1 MTLRRSSR
9 RFEYAALLMVL
20 GFALVL
26 NGCSSDEVPPPPDA
40 DVLFQ
45 QAMAKYK
52 DGDYQEAYN
61 DFRIITLQYQGS
73 TFSDD
78 AQFYMGECK
87 FQRQE
92 YILAAY
98 EYDVLI
104 RTMPTSEFVPNARFQ
119 KAMCYYHL
127 SPRSYLDQQ
136 YTHKAIDEFQS
147 FIEYHPTD
155 PRVTDAEAKINELNT
170 KLAKKEY
177 DSGIIYMKM
186 QYYRAAT
193 VTFEFILEKYHDTS
207 YAEPALLKKA
217 ESLYERRKYS
227 EALAS
232 ATLFLEKYPKS
243 SLRSDAESIRDD
255 AQSKMGSKQESR
267 QTASATTD
275 GKSRQP

>member
-1 MTLRRSSR
+1 MTLRRGSKWI
-9 RFEYAALLMVL
+9 EYAAFLMVL
-20 GFALVL
+20 GVALVL
-26 NGCSSDEVPPPPDA
+26 NGCSSEEVPPPPDA
-40 DVLFQ
+40 DILFQ

-136 YTHKAIDEFQS
+136 YTQKAIDEFQS

-155 PRVTDAEAKINELNT
+155 ARVPDAEAKINELNT

-227 EALAS
+227 DALA
-232 ATLFLEKYPKS
+232 AAALFLDKYPKS
-243 SLRSDAESIRDD
+243 ALRSDAESVRDD
-255 AQSKMGSKQESR
+255 AQSKMVKEQR
-267 QTASATTD
+267 QQTASANTNST
-275 GKSRQP
+275 SR